1 MAYMMSDPADP
12 VPPNTDAIEA
22 KQEYPDIPPAPPNS
36 AQLMARPA
44 PDRVHI
50 RLRVDYDVTHLRE
63 DGQKLLLHY
72 VLQGLKEFEQ
82 EIKRMGPIEVA
93 SKLANLERVKA
104 VKQNGQP

>member
-22 KQEYPDIPPAPPNS
+22 KQEDPDIPPAPPNS

-104 VKQNGQP
+104 VKKNGQP